1 MYVVRNKAYI
11 PYVTE
16 HRDPIPKIGVTN
28 AKVESGIGN
37 ARLEPTFLMADV
49 EIVAEYKLYN
59 IDRGKLEKL
68 IHRIFAAARLKI
80 EIEDRFGN
88 PVVPREWFLV
98 PLGAINDAVE
108 KNQRRHNCRVRLR
121 RGENRSRGT
130 TVMVAQVN
138 YLIRS
143 TEGRPEPIGS
153 ATEGDGCK
161 THRVECT

>member
-1 MYVVRNKAYI
+1 MLRSKADI
-11 PYVTE
+11 PYVAQ
-16 HRDPIPKIGVTN
+16 HRELVHKIGVTN
-28 AKVESGIGN
+28 AQVETRIGN

-68 IHRIFAAARLKI
+68 IHRIFAPARLEI

-108 KNQRRHNCRVRLR
+108 KIR
-121 RGENRSRGT
+121 EGT
-130 TVMVAQVN
+130 IAAHVYDVKRAALVTRQ
-138 YLIRS
+138 
-143 TEGRPEPIGS
+143 
-153 ATEGDGCK
+153 
-161 THRVECT
+161 